1 VSYQPKHALKGST
14 MSQIIADAEELFADL
29 EAEARA
35 LEAKGETEAAHVVN
49 VLIASFSTLVEE
61 LKKLL

>member
-1 VSYQPKHALKGST
+1 MEDP
-14 MSQIIADAEELFADL
+14 MEQIIADAEELLADL
-29 EAEARA
+29 EAEAKA

-49 VLIASFSTLVEE
+49 VLIASWNTLAEE